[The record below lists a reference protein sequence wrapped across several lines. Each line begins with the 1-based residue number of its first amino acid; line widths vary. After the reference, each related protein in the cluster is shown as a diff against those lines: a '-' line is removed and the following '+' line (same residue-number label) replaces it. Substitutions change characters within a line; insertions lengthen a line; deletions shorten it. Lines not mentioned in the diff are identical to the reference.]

1 MAMTTYR
8 LASVS
13 MFHIP
18 SVLKWGV
25 NGFKFQEDRANIA
38 KIFVE
43 AYRLPQEV
51 VENLLSEKIPFV
63 VDGEDVVFTA

>member
-8 LASVS
+8 LASVN

-63 VDGEDVVFTA
+63 IDGEDVVFTA